1 MTEPLKTFPPETRR
15 ASPAASAATFAEYA
29 AHPDAFLTIQGVPPE
44 IASRLPGFVDF
55 VAPLGINGDMLV
67 QAIHEAGPAIGP
79 ATPGWQA
86 TISRRGD
93 EATARAETAEA
104 ESDTQKAEQEFMA
117 ASFWYF
123 LARFPHILNAEGA
136 AAYHKHIQAYLHAAK
151 YFAYPVEVIAIPFKG
166 SQLTG
171 YLRLPNGDTPKA
183 GWPIVVIWGGI
194 DVWKSDLEIHNQSNA
209 LLKRSIA
216 TLAIDMPGTGE
227 CSIPV
232 STQAEHAILA
242 AMDAIREY
250 TAIDRAR
257 VGCYGLSFGGHFAVK
272 LALLRP
278 DLAGVVN
285 NAGPVHATFQP
296 TWVSSLP
303 MGARIALARVCGLDP
318 RGEPQILLSRLVEL
332 SLVAQGLLPTTTH
345 APLLS
350 INGERDELV
359 SIADLDLIQHNG
371 VQQDRLIFAHDRHVA
386 SRNWAL
392 HEPFVAHWF
401 VLRFAHQQREGQAA
415 VGV

>member
-1 MTEPLKTFPPETRR
+1 MMTETLKAFLPVIERTN
-15 ASPAASAATFAEYA
+15 PAASAATFAEYE
-29 AHPDAFLTIQGVPPE
+29 AHPDTFLTIQGVPPE
-44 IASRLPGFVDF
+44 IAARLPGFADF
-55 VAPLGINGDMLV
+55 VTPLGIAGDMLV

-79 ATPGWQA
+79 ATPGWQ
-86 TISRRGD
+86 TTLSRRGD
-93 EATARAETAEA
+93 EAIARAEAAEA
-104 ESDTQKAEQEFMA
+104 EGDAQKAEQEFMA

-136 AAYHKHIQAYLHAAK
+136 AAYRKHVQAYLRAAK
-151 YFAYPVEVIAIPFKG
+151 HFTHPIDVIAIPFEG
-166 SQLTG
+166 GQLTG
-171 YLRLPNGDTPKA
+171 YLRLPNGAAPEA
-183 GWPIVVIWGGI
+183 GWPVVVIWGGI
-194 DVWKSDLEIHNQSNA
+194 DVWKSDLEIHSQSNA

-232 STQAEHAILA
+232 STQAEHAMLA
-242 AMDAIREY
+242 AIDAIRKHA
-250 TAIDRAR
+250 AIDGAR

-278 DLAGVVN
+278 DLAGAVN
-285 NAGPVHATFQP
+285 IAGPVHATFQP
-296 TWVSSLP
+296 TWVSTLP
-303 MGARIALARVCGLDP
+303 MGARIALSRVCGLDP
-318 RGEPQILLSRLVEL
+318 RGEPQILLSRLAEL
-332 SLVAQGLLPTTTH
+332 SLVSQGLLPTTIH

-350 INGERDELV
+350 INGEQDELV

-401 VLRFAHQQREGQAA
+401 VQRFSSRHQ
-415 VGV
+415 VF

>member
-1 MTEPLKTFPPETRR
+1 MMTETIEVNNPFSPETERTR
-15 ASPAASAATFAEYA
+15 VVATAATFAEYV
-29 AHPDAFLTIQGVPPE
+29 AHPDAFLTIQGTPPE
-44 IASRLPGFVDF
+44 IAARLPGFADF
-55 VAPLGINGDMLV
+55 VAQLGIDGDRLV

-86 TISRRGD
+86 AMSRHGD
-93 EATARAETAEA
+93 AAVVRAEMAEA
-104 ESDTQKAEQEFMA
+104 GNDVVRAENEFMA

-136 AAYHKHIQAYLHAAK
+136 AAYKKHIHAYLRAAH
-151 YFAYPVEVIAIPFKG
+151 YFAHPVDIIAIPFEG
-166 SQLTG
+166 GQLTG
-171 YLRLPNGDTPKA
+171 YLRLPNGNAPAT

-194 DVWKSDLEIHNQSNA
+194 DVWKSDLEIHSQSNA
-209 LLKRSIA
+209 LLKRGIA

-227 CSIPV
+227 CSISV
-232 STQAEHAILA
+232 STHAERALLA
-242 AMDAIREY
+242 AIDMIRNHA
-250 TAIDRAR
+250 AIDSAHI
-257 VGCYGLSFGGHFAVK
+257 GCYGLSFGGHFAVK

-278 DLAGVVN
+278 DLMGAVN

-296 TWVSSLP
+296 TWVATLP

-318 RGEPQILLSRLVEL
+318 RGDPQVLVSRLAEL
-332 SLVAQGLLPTTTH
+332 SLIAQGLLPATTH

-350 INGERDELV
+350 INGEQDELV

-371 VQQDRLIFAHDRHVA
+371 VQQDRLVFAHDRHVA

-392 HEPFVAHWF
+392 HEPFVAQWF
-401 VLRFAHQQREGQAA
+401 ARRSYNV
-415 VGV
+415 